1 MANRRELILA
11 FVFTVALISVS
22 LAYQVHLNTIP
33 QQGPSRE
40 ITLHNATF
48 VINSSRLSSIMGRS
62 IPVAYYIG
70 ESRGDLNIYLEYRA
84 SGSRNVFCNEVD
96 IGGRFYI
103 SVFPSNK
110 SVAVSE
116 VLILLDNES
125 PIEVDNLFPRLFGV
139 MHYTTPEGFV
149 VDLAYLPNYTLRQ
162 AMKVRAAKPTWGVPL
177 EVDPYAAMT
186 IWIGNDDKKDG
197 ELSGNTTLIIRV
209 KYLIQNGYFSSEER
223 ILTVKV
229 PMRYVL
235 MNLNDCKYG

>member
-1 MANRRELILA
+1 MVNRRELLLTI
-11 FVFTVALISVS
+11 FTVLLVSVYS
-22 LAYQVHLNTIP
+22 AYQLHLNTIP

-40 ITLHNATF
+40 ATLHNATF
-48 VINSSRLSSIMGRS
+48 IINSSRLSSIMGRS

-103 SVFPSNK
+103 GVFPSNK

-116 VLILLDNES
+116 VLVLLDNES
-125 PIEVDNLFPRLFGV
+125 PIEVDNLFPRLLGV

-162 AMKVRAAKPTWGVPL
+162 AMKVKAAKPMWGVPL

-186 IWIGNDDKKDG
+186 IWISNEDKKDG
-197 ELSGNTTLIIRV
+197 ELSGNTTLIIRA
-209 KYLIQNGYFSSEER
+209 KYLVQNGYFSSEKR
-223 ILTVKV
+223 VLTVKV

-235 MNLNDCKYG
+235 MDLDDCKYG

>member
-1 MANRRELILA
+1 MVNRRELILTL
-11 FVFTVALISVS
+11 VFTVTLISVP
-22 LAYQVHLNTIP
+22 LGYQLHLNTIP

-48 VINSSRLSSIMGRS
+48 IINSSRLSSIMGRS
-62 IPVAYYIG
+62 IPVAYYIA
-70 ESRGDLNIYLEYRA
+70 ESKGDLNIHLEYRA

-103 SVFPSNK
+103 SIFPSNK
-110 SVAVSE
+110 SVAVSD
-116 VLILLDNES
+116 VLILLDNKS
-125 PIEVDNLFPRLFGV
+125 PVEVDNLFPRLSGV

-162 AMKVRAAKPTWGVPL
+162 AMKVKAAKPTWGVPL
-177 EVDPYAAMT
+177 EVDPYAAMA
-186 IWIGNDDKKDG
+186 IWISSNDKKAG
-197 ELSGNTTLIIRV
+197 ELSGNTILIIRV
-209 KYLIQNGYFSSEER
+209 KYLVRDGYLSSEEQ

-235 MNLNDCKYG
+235 MDLNNCKYG